1 MSAYKDKQTGKWVVT
16 LRYTDI
22 DGKVKRRAKRG
33 FATKREAK
41 EWESEYLES
50 IKTSDVELE
59 MTLSE
64 FYEVYLG
71 DINNKLRYGTIRNKR
86 FIYTKFIE
94 PILGS
99 KQMSKI
105 KVPDILKW
113 QNEILGYQFKET
125 YSRSINNQLVA
136 IFNHAER
143 YYELQNNPLKKT
155 IAIGAKHPDSMKFW
169 TKEEFDKFIA
179 VVDDESARL
188 HYTVLFYTG
197 LRVGELIAVRL
208 KNINFERGN
217 IEVVA
222 SAQYENSHYIFTKPK
237 TKKSERIVTIPQFLT
252 KMIQDHVKGYFFIDL
267 EEQVFMTNKN
277 RLSRG
282 IVKYSEIARV
292 KRIRVHDLR
301 HSHASLLIEQGIQP
315 NIVQDRLGHEKIET
329 TLRTY
334 SHLYPNKQYHLAS
347 FLDQL
352 ADNGVSTSIEPQQ
365 NNPIMIETVK

>member
-33 FATKREAK
+33 FSTKREAK
-41 EWESEYLES
+41 EWKSDYLES
-50 IKTSDVELE
+50 IKTSEVELE
-59 MTLSE
+59 MTLNE

-94 PILGS
+94 PLLGS
-99 KQMSKI
+99 KQMIKI

-155 IAIGAKHPDSMKFW
+155 IAIGAKHPDSMNFW
-169 TKEEFDKFIA
+169 TKEEFDKFIS

-208 KNINFERGN
+208 KNINFDRGH

-222 SAQYENSHYIFTKPK
+222 SAQYENSQYIFTKPK
-237 TKKSERIVTIPQFLT
+237 TKKSERIVTIPQFLNQ
-252 KMIQDHVKGYFFIDL
+252 MIQDHVKRYYFIDL

-282 IVKYSEIARV
+282 IAKYSEIASV

-352 ADNGVSTSIEPQQ
+352 AENSFPTYIESQQ
-365 NNPIMIETVK
+365 SNPIMIETVK